1 MFDLPDAK
9 RVRRDDLYNS
19 DDGNEDAASP
29 IDDSRA
35 KLLQDQLAQLY
46 GPITISSQDPVA
58 PGGTEFSPD
67 APPAEAEDEE
77 FEFRLFAPST
87 TAVASNGNQSQS
99 SKPDETATQ
108 RIILSNSDDEDLG
121 DGAFTVPHRRL
132 SWYIAAPATGTKK
145 AGFEEAAVSA
155 DMVQREREHRAWALE
170 KPWRVTVIRTGSTST
185 SQPEAALAAKSVSV
199 RTAEGD
205 GKTKRSKP
213 NKKRRI
219 EVRVRERALAEKLEA
234 ERLRCARMEEEKA
247 SRGAD
252 DAQKRTARNRER
264 KVKRREREKRKKAAA
279 AAGMPEP
286 SGEADSGSGSDAN

>member
-35 KLLQDQLAQLY
+35 KDLQDQLAQLY
-46 GPITISSQDPVA
+46 GPITIPSQDPVA
-58 PGGTEFSPD
+58 PAGAEPSPD

-77 FEFRLFAPST
+77 FEFRLFAPSI
-87 TAVASNGNQSQS
+87 TAAASNDNQS
-99 SKPDETATQ
+99 SKPDETTTQ

-145 AGFEEAAVSA
+145 AEFEEAAVSA
-155 DMVQREREHRAWALE
+155 EMVQREREHRAWALE
-170 KPWRVTVIRTGSTST
+170 KPWRVTVLRTGSAST
-185 SQPEAALAAKSVSV
+185 PQSAVGLAAKSVSV

-205 GKTKRSKP
+205 GKTKRTKP

-219 EVRVRERALAEKLEA
+219 EVRIRERALAEKLEA
-234 ERLRCARMEEEKA
+234 ERLRCARLEEEKA
-247 SRGAD
+247 SRGAED
-252 DAQKRTARNRER
+252 VEKRTARNRER
-264 KVKRREREKRKKAAA
+264 KIKRREREKRKKAAA
-279 AAGMPEP
+279 AAGMPE
-286 SGEADSGSGSDAN
+286 EADSESGSDGN

>member
-1 MFDLPDAK
+1 MFDLPGAK

-35 KLLQDQLAQLY
+35 RLLQDQLAQLY
-46 GPITISSQDPVA
+46 GPITIPSQDPVA
-58 PGGTEFSPD
+58 PGGTEPSPD

-87 TAVASNGNQSQS
+87 TAVASNDNQS
-99 SKPDETATQ
+99 SKPDETTTQ

-121 DGAFTVPHRRL
+121 DGAFTVPQRRL

-145 AGFEEAAVSA
+145 AEFEEAAVSA
-155 DMVQREREHRAWALE
+155 EMVQREREHRAWALE
-170 KPWRVTVIRTGSTST
+170 KPWRVTVIRTGSAST
-185 SQPEAALAAKSVSV
+185 SQPAAALAAKSVSV

-205 GKTKRSKP
+205 GKTKRTKP

-219 EVRVRERALAEKLEA
+219 EVRIRERALAEKLEA
-234 ERLRCARMEEEKA
+234 ERLRCAKMAEEKA
-247 SRGAD
+247 SRGAE
-252 DAQKRTARNRER
+252 DAEKRTARNRER
-264 KVKRREREKRKKAAA
+264 KIKRREREKRKKAAA

-286 SGEADSGSGSDAN
+286 SGEGDSGSESDAN